1 MSKIDWTEEKLQYI
15 REHYPTETA
24 QDIADVIGCSDCTV
38 NVKAKMLGVVKA
50 SSFRKSDFHGRYVRR
65 GVING
70 GINGDIK
77 D

>member
-38 NVKAKMLGVVKA
+38 NFKAKELGVVKA
-50 SSFRKSDFHGRYVRR
+50 PSFRKSDFQGRYVKKGRL
-65 GVING
+65 
-70 GINGDIK
+70 K
-77 D
+77 